1 MISDSGDAL
10 DSPHMRCA
18 VVVVAITLLAA
29 SVAAAQS
36 AGLAG
41 DHLRQD
47 RVLGL
52 LMLPEVFGNG
62 PCHPFEPSAITLH
75 TAPGGAPL
83 GSIRVDQHW
92 SFAPHGGCEGLQVG
106 VHGAGP
112 RAELPTLE
120 YANESPAAI
129 VLASENSWFKIRLAA
144 GAAWL
149 HASPRDRFMPLA
161 DLFSEHP
168 TLTALTVAHRGA
180 LFDAPGVMAAP
191 VKAPPPAGTPVR
203 VLDVRP
209 HGDQSWLHV
218 ALMSHSVCDV
228 ERSGP
233 PEVVGLGW
241 VAAHAPSGEPAVW
254 FSSRGC

>member
-1 MISDSGDAL
+1 MTRIAGCAIAL
-10 DSPHMRCA
+10 A
-18 VVVVAITLLAA
+18 LLP
-29 SVAAAQS
+29 VTMAAAQS
-36 AGLAG
+36 AGPAG
-41 DHLRQD
+41 ENLRQD

-52 LMLPEVFGNG
+52 LKLPEVFGNG
-62 PCHPFEPSAITLH
+62 PCHPFEPSPITLH

-112 RAELPTLE
+112 RVELPTLE

-129 VLASENSWFKIRLAA
+129 VLAAENGWFKIRLAT
-144 GAAWL
+144 GGAWL
-149 HASPRDRFMPLA
+149 HASARDRFMPLA
-161 DLFSEHP
+161 DLFSEYL
-168 TLTALTVAHRGA
+168 TLTALTAAHSGA
-180 LFDAPGVMAAP
+180 LFEAPGVMAAG
-191 VKAPPPAGTPVR
+191 ANPPLPAGTPVR
-203 VLDVRP
+203 VLEVRA
-209 HGDQSWLHV
+209 HDDQAWLQV

>member
-1 MISDSGDAL
+1 MTISVRVL
-10 DSPHMRCA
+10 A
-18 VVVVAITLLAA
+18 VSLLAA
-29 SVAAAQS
+29 SMAS
-36 AGLAG
+36 AEPPGA
-41 DHLRQD
+41 D

-52 LMLPEVFGNG
+52 LKLPGVFGNG
-62 PCHPFEPSAITLH
+62 PCHPFEPAAITLH
-75 TAPGGAPL
+75 AAPGGAPL

-92 SFAPHGGCEGLQVG
+92 SFAPHGGCEGLQVS
-106 VHGAGP
+106 VHGDGP

-129 VLASENSWFKIRLAA
+129 VLAIQDGWFKIRLVT

-149 HASPRDRFMPLA
+149 RASPRDRFMPLA
-161 DLFSEHP
+161 DLFSEYLTLT
-168 TLTALTVAHRGA
+168 TLTAAHSGA
-180 LFDAPGVMAAP
+180 LFEAPGVMAAGP
-191 VKAPPPAGTPVR
+191 KPPLSTGAPVR
-203 VLDVRP
+203 VLEVRD
-209 HGDQSWLHV
+209 HQDQAWLQV

-241 VAAHAPSGEPAVW
+241 VAAHGPSGEPAVW

>member
-10 DSPHMRCA
+10 DSPDMRCA
-18 VVVVAITLLAA
+18 VVVIAITLLAA
-29 SVAAAQS
+29 SVASAQS
-36 AGLAG
+36 ASPP
-41 DHLRQD
+41 RD

-52 LMLPEVFGNG
+52 LKLPGVFGNG
-62 PCHPFEPSAITLH
+62 PCHPFEPMAINLH
-75 TAPGGAPL
+75 AAPGGAPL

-129 VLASENSWFKIRLAA
+129 VLAMQDGWFKIRLAA

-161 DLFSEHP
+161 DLFSEYL
-168 TLTALTVAHRGA
+168 TLTALTAAHSGA
-180 LFDAPGVMAAP
+180 LFEAPGGMAAGP
-191 VKAPPPAGTPVR
+191 KPPLPAGTPVR
-203 VLDVRP
+203 VLGIRAHD
-209 HGDQSWLHV
+209 DQLWLQI

-233 PEVVGLGW
+233 PEVVAVGW

>member
-1 MISDSGDAL
+1 MTRIAGCAIAL
-10 DSPHMRCA
+10 A
-18 VVVVAITLLAA
+18 LLP
-29 SVAAAQS
+29 VTMAAAQS
-36 AGLAG
+36 ARPAG
-41 DHLRQD
+41 ENLRQD

-52 LMLPEVFGNG
+52 LKLPEVFGNG
-62 PCHPFEPSAITLH
+62 PCHPFEPSPITLH
-75 TAPGGAPL
+75 TAPGGAPIA
-83 GSIRVDQHW
+83 SIRVDQHW

-129 VLASENSWFKIRLAA
+129 VLASENGWFKIRLAA

-149 HASPRDRFMPLA
+149 PASPRDRFMPLA
-161 DLFSEHP
+161 DLFSEYP

-180 LFDAPGVMAAP
+180 LFDAPGVMAAH

-203 VLDVRP
+203 VLDVRAD
-209 HGDQSWLHV
+209 GDQSWLHV